1 MNKDIIINNKAV
13 RVMRTKNGIPDEMN
27 LKFCKETFFHDS
39 LRKHYNLVGISQSYP
54 IDDCSDVTM
63 TLDIVIMSKAR
74 YDKLIELEKDKAYT
88 HEQFKEIKVN
98 EQF

>member
-13 RVMRTKNGIPDEMN
+13 RVIPTKNGIPNEMN

-39 LRKHYNLVGISQSYP
+39 LRNHYNLVGISQSYP
-54 IDDCSDVTM
+54 INERSDVTM
-63 TLDIVIMSKAR
+63 TLDIAIMSKAR
-74 YDKLIELEKDKAYT
+74 YDKLIELEKDNAYT

-98 EQF
+98 E